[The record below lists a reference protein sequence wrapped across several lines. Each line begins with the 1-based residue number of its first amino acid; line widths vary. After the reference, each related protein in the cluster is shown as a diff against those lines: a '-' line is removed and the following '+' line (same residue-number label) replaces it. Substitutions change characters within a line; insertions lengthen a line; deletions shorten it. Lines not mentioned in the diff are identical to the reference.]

1 MSLKIYDLTVN
12 YLKNPCGID
21 SLPRFSYKVS
31 SDSFGDKQIRRR
43 IRVYSA
49 SEILAEV
56 DPDVWDSGWVEDEEN
71 VLIPYEGNELSP
83 VTRYYWSVEIESAGG
98 EKAGCYGATFVTGK
112 LGERFTA
119 KWIAA
124 RGANKRTEGA
134 NYLRKTFSIYKDVK
148 RAYLTIC
155 GLGYFESYIN
165 GEKTGDDILSPAF
178 TAYDKEVL
186 YMQYDVENLL
196 RKGEN
201 VIGVA
206 LGNGFYNHFTEDNW
220 NYFTATWRNFP
231 KMICELKITYKDGKT
246 ETILSDT
253 SWKSFAHG
261 PIKMTGIR
269 NGEFYDA
276 RLELGKWTEPGYDD
290 DGWDETKLGKSPGG
304 VLHAQ
309 EMEPIRVYK
318 KFPAVRRWKSKNGW
332 VYDIGQNIAGYGEF
346 VIKGKAGDKVIFKYS
361 DVLMPDGVELD
372 YEVLSCFV
380 KSGEF
385 QTDRYTKKSYKP
397 EKWHPTFVYHGFQY
411 IEIIGIEG
419 KENIP
424 ELDEVVGVAIS
435 NDVGDIGEFSCSD
448 EMLNRLQHLCRWS
461 SISNF
466 ESFPTD
472 NPHREKNGWTGDTS
486 LSCEQMLTNFG
497 TRAFLSKWSR
507 DLVVSQRPAGQ
518 IPCIVPSPGWGYSG
532 LMGPDW
538 SSALITV
545 PWYIYLYNNDKEVLR
560 ASYEA
565 IKKNMDFA
573 LSMCEDYVPN
583 YGTGD
588 WCAPFDGPA
597 IGVNMGSYKCPVEVT
612 DTGYL
617 YATANTIVKLARILG
632 HKDDEAYYR
641 NITLNIRQV
650 FRSKFFD
657 KETFTVMGD
666 CQTAT
671 GTMLFFELFDTEE
684 EKQGLLAK
692 LKEQIAE
699 KDDHLDFGVLGCKFV
714 MNALGATGN
723 GDIGTKMVLQRT
735 YPGVAEWINR
745 GATTLWECWNGGG
758 SHNHHM
764 FSSLSSFMYKY
775 IAGIAPDEREPGF
788 RHVTFRPA
796 IDSELKSAKASHES
810 MLGRVLCDWAKDGE
824 STSVTIE
831 VPFGAHGTL
840 YLPER
845 FAGKATCEGK
855 VLDAKLEDGKA
866 VYEFVSGK
874 YTIVA

>member
-31 SDSFGDKQIRRR
+31 SDSFGDKQTKRR

-71 VLIPYEGNELSP
+71 VLIPYGGGELSP
-83 VTRYYWSVEIESAGG
+83 VTRYYWSVEIETASG

-134 NYLRKTFSIYKDVK
+134 NYLRKTFDIYKDVK

-165 GEKTGDDILSPAF
+165 GEKTGDDLLSPAF
-178 TAYDKEVL
+178 TAYDKETL
-186 YMQYDVENLL
+186 YMQYDVEHLL

-220 NYFTATWRNFP
+220 NYDSATWRNFP

-246 ETILSDT
+246 ETIVSDT

-290 DGWDETKLGKSPGG
+290 DGWDKTKLGKCPGG
-304 VLHAQ
+304 VMHAQ

-318 KFPAVRRWKSKNGW
+318 KFPAVRKWKSKEGW

-346 VIKGKAGDKVIFKYS
+346 LIKGRAGDKVTFRYS
-361 DVLMPDGVELD
+361 DVLAEDGVELD
-372 YEVLSCFV
+372 FKALGCFV
-380 KSGEF
+380 KSGLF

-411 IEIIGIEG
+411 IEVLGIED
-419 KENIP
+419 KDNIP
-424 ELDEVVGVAIS
+424 ELDEVVGVAIC

-461 SISNF
+461 SLSNF

-565 IKKNMDFA
+565 IKKNIDFT

-617 YATANTIVKLARILG
+617 YNAANTIVKLARIFG
-632 HKDDEAYYR
+632 NKEDEDYYR
-641 NITLNIRQV
+641 NLALTIRQV

-657 KETFTVMGD
+657 KETFTVEGD

-671 GTMLFFELFDTEE
+671 GTMLFFELYDTEE
-684 EKQGLLAK
+684 EKQGLLEK

-714 MNALGATGN
+714 MNALGSSGN

-764 FSSLSSFMYKY
+764 FSDLSSFMYKY
-775 IAGIAPDEREPGF
+775 IAGISPDEAEPGF
-788 RHVTFRPA
+788 RHVIFRPA
-796 IDSELKSAKASHES
+796 IDSALTSAKASHES
-810 MLGRVLCDWAKDGE
+810 MLGTVLCDWAKDGE
-824 STSVTIE
+824 SISVNIE

-845 FAGKATCEGK
+845 FAGKAKCGDTVLEAK
-855 VLDAKLEDGKA
+855 VENGKA
-866 VYEFVSGK
+866 VYEFVAGK
-874 YTIVA
+874 YTVNA

>member
-31 SDSFGDKQIRRR
+31 SDSFGDKQTKRR

-71 VLIPYEGNELSP
+71 VLIPYEGGALSP
-83 VTRYYWSVEIESAGG
+83 VTRYYWSVEIETASG
-98 EKAGCYGATFVTGK
+98 ERAGCYGATFVTGK

-124 RGANKRTEGA
+124 RGANKRTVGA
-134 NYLRKTFSIYKDVK
+134 NYLRKTFDIYKDVK

-165 GEKTGDDILSPAF
+165 GEKTGDDLLSPAF
-178 TAYDKEVL
+178 TSYDKETL
-186 YMQYDVENLL
+186 YMQYDVEHLL

-220 NYFTATWRNFP
+220 NYDSATWRNFP
-231 KMICELKITYKDGKT
+231 KLICELKITYKDGKT
-246 ETILSDT
+246 ETIVSDT
-253 SWKSFAHG
+253 SWTSFAHG

-290 DGWDETKLGKSPGG
+290 DGWDETKLGKCPGG
-304 VLHAQ
+304 IMRAQ

-318 KFPAVRRWKSKNGW
+318 KFPAIRKWQSKEGW

-346 VIKGKAGDKVIFKYS
+346 VIKGRAGDKVTFRYS
-361 DVLMPDGVELD
+361 DVLAEDGVELD
-372 YEVLSCFV
+372 FKALGCFV
-380 KSGEF
+380 HSGDF

-411 IEIIGIEG
+411 IEVLGIED
-419 KENIP
+419 KDNVP
-424 ELDEVVGVAIS
+424 ELDEVVGVAIC
-435 NDVGDIGEFSCSD
+435 NDVGDIGSFSCSD
-448 EMLNRLQHLCRWS
+448 EMLNKLQHLCRWS
-461 SISNF
+461 SLSNF
-466 ESFPTD
+466 ESIPTD

-497 TRAFLSKWSR
+497 TRCFLSKWSR

-545 PWYIYLYNNDKEVLR
+545 PWYIYLYNNDKEILR
-560 ASYEA
+560 QSYEA
-565 IKKNMDFA
+565 IKKNIDFT

-617 YATANTIVKLARILG
+617 YNAANTVVKLAHIFG
-632 HKDDEAYYR
+632 EKEDEKYYK
-641 NITLNIRQV
+641 NLALTIRQV

-671 GTMLFFELFDTEE
+671 GTMLFFELYDTEE

-714 MNALGATGN
+714 MNALGSSGN

-775 IAGIAPDEREPGF
+775 IAGIAPDEAEPGF
-788 RHVTFRPA
+788 RHVIFRPA
-796 IDSELKSAKASHES
+796 IDSELTSARASHES
-810 MLGRVLCDWAKDGE
+810 MLGTVLCDWSKDGE
-824 STSVTIE
+824 SICVNVE

-845 FAGKATCEGK
+845 FAGKAKCGGK
-855 VLDAKLEDGKA
+855 VLEAKVENGKA

-874 YTIVA
+874 YTVEA

>member
-12 YLKNPCGID
+12 YLKDPCGID
-21 SLPRFSYKVS
+21 TLPRFSYKVS
-31 SDSFGDKQIRRR
+31 SDSNGDTQVKRR
-43 IRVYSA
+43 ICVYSK
-49 SEILAEV
+49 SEILEQLA
-56 DPDVWDSGWVEDEEN
+56 PDVWDSGWQETNET
-71 VLIPYEGNELSP
+71 VLIPYGGEALKP
-83 VTRYYWSVEIESAGG
+83 VTRYYWSIEIENASG
-98 EKAGCYGATFVTGK
+98 EKAGCFGGTFVTGK
-112 LGERFTA
+112 LGERFSA

-124 RGANKRTEGA
+124 RGANKKTIGA
-134 NYLRKTFSIYKDVK
+134 NYLRKSFELCKDVK

-178 TAYDKEVL
+178 TSYDKETL
-186 YMQYDVENLL
+186 YMQYDVAHLL

-201 VIGVA
+201 VIGVT

-220 NYFTATWRNFP
+220 GYDNATWRNFP
-231 KMICELKITYKDGKT
+231 KMICELKITYTNGKT
-246 ETILSDT
+246 ETIVSDT

-290 DGWDETKLGKSPGG
+290 DGWDETKLGKAPGG
-304 VLHAQ
+304 ILRAQ

-318 KFPAVRRWKSKNGW
+318 RFPAIRRWKTEEGW
-332 VYDIGQNIAGYGEF
+332 AYDIGQNIAGYGEF
-346 VIKGKAGDKVIFKYS
+346 IIKGHAGEKLTFRYS
-361 DVLMPDGVELD
+361 DVLAKDGIELD
-372 YEVLSCFV
+372 FKALDCFV

-385 QTDRYTKKSYKP
+385 QTDKYTKKSYKP

-411 IEIIGIEG
+411 IEILGINN
-419 KENIP
+419 KDNVP

-435 NDVGDIGEFSCSD
+435 NDVGDIGKFSCSD
-448 EMLNRLQHLCRWS
+448 DMLNRLQHLCRWS
-461 SISNF
+461 SLSNF

-507 DLVVSQRPAGQ
+507 DIVVSQRPAGQ
-518 IPCIVPSPGWGYSG
+518 IPCIVPTPGWGYSG

-545 PWYIYLYNNDKEVLR
+545 PWYIYLYNNDKEILR
-560 ASYEA
+560 GSYEA
-565 IKKNMDFA
+565 IKKNIDFT

-617 YATANTIVKLARILG
+617 YFAANTVVKLAKIFG
-632 HKDDEAYYR
+632 NKEDEAYYR
-641 NITLNIRQV
+641 DLAYTIRQV

-671 GTMLFFELFDTEE
+671 GTMLFFHLYDTEE
-684 EKQGLLAK
+684 EKQGLLNK
-692 LKEQIAE
+692 LIEQIAE

-714 MNALGATGN
+714 MNALGHNGY

-775 IAGIAPDEREPGF
+775 IAGIAPDEAEPGF
-788 RHVTFRPA
+788 RHVIFRPA
-796 IDSELKSAKASHES
+796 IDSELEYASASHES
-810 MLGRVLCDWAKDGE
+810 MLGAVVCDWKKDGE
-824 STSVTIE
+824 GVTVELE

-840 YLPER
+840 YMPER
-845 FAGKATCEGK
+845 FAGKLTCDGK
-855 VLDAKLEDGKA
+855 VLEAKTERGKA

-874 YTIVA
+874 YTVKA